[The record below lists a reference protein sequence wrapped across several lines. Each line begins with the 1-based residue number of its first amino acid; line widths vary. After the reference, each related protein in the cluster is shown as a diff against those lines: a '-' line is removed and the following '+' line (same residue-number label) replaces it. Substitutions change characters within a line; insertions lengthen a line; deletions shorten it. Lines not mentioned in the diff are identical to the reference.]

1 MIIGKRKLKAE
12 QSEDAVASELVLE
25 LLHKSYYDRLVY
37 YGWTIIH
44 DKETS
49 RDLVQEAFICYWNQK
64 EQVSSNLIQIR
75 NFLYVN
81 VKNACLK
88 HLRHDKVVDK
98 YMGLQDPDP
107 VEEASA
113 LNKMIHAEVL
123 GEIYAAIATLPEGCR
138 KISKMGYL
146 EGLKNQEIADQL
158 GISINTVK
166 TQKKRALQLLRL
178 KLSPES
184 FLALIFLFQHF
195 KHN

>member
-1 MIIGKRKLKAE
+1 MIIGKRKLKTAE
-12 QSEDAVASELVLE
+12 NELESTPELLLE
-25 LLHKSYYDRLVY
+25 LLHQSYYDRLLY
-37 YGWTIIH
+37 YAWTIIH

-64 EQVSSNLIQIR
+64 EQVSANIVQIR

-98 YMGLQDPDP
+98 YLGLQDPDP

-113 LNKMIHAEVL
+113 LNKMIQAEVL
-123 GEIYAAIATLPEGCR
+123 AEIYAAIAALPEGCR

-184 FLALIFLFQHF
+184 FLALTFLIQHF
-195 KHN
+195 NRY